1 MQMENITPNMVSL
14 TTVIV
19 KRPKLKSNFNAN

>member
-1 MQMENITPNMVSL
+1 MVSL

-19 KRPKLKSNFNAN
+19 RGH